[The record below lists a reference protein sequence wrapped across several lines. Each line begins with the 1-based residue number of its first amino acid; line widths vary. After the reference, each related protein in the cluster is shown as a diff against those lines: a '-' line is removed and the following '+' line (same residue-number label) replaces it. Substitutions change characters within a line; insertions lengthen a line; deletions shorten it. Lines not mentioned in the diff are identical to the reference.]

1 MLVCVGACG
10 SPPNPPPQ
18 PAVTMP
24 REINP
29 ANVVRVRSALP
40 QGYEV
45 AEVNGPVSAAGLWGF
60 GIDWT
65 AEPSQ
70 CARLAD
76 PAPSDPGARGLSASG
91 PGGTVFVVASA
102 MADDAPGFDLITQC
116 ERWTMTFVHTSAEV
130 TRVEAPVINGAVTVA
145 WRAATRTIVEAGSET
160 NSLATSASAYFD
172 HHVVYVTLVTDPGSP
187 DPPLD
192 SGFVADTL
200 ATTVAALRG

>member
-1 MLVCVGACG
+1 MTT
-10 SPPNPPPQ
+10 PQ
-18 PAVTMP
+18 EV
-24 REINP
+24 NP
-29 ANVVRVRSALP
+29 ANIVRVRSALP

-45 AEVNGPVSAAGLWGF
+45 AEVSGLVSAAGLWGF
-60 GIDWT
+60 GTGWT
-65 AEPSQ
+65 ADPPQ

-76 PAPSDPGARGLSASG
+76 PAPSDPGTRGLSASG

-102 MADDAPGFDLITQC
+102 TMDAAPGVDLLTEC
-116 ERWTMTFVHTSAEV
+116 GRWTMTFVHTSAEV
-130 TRVEAPVINGAVTVA
+130 SRVEAPVIDGAVTVA

-160 NSLATSASAYFD
+160 NSLATSASVYFD